1 MLRGICSPIVIHRFR
16 GMRVAIGVD
25 MKMNRIMAMISIM
38 MLIMISCG
46 EKEKIVEVAVPVN
59 CVPSTPRG
67 VYAINFNGTV
77 QICWVANYETDLA
90 GYSVYR
96 SSNGEQ
102 FDFLGNVIADNPSAT
117 EYCYEDLET
126 DNGIQ
131 YYYAVSAYDNGGLE
145 SEIIIEE
152 VVSGTP
158 RPEGLQ
164 LSLYDA
170 ADLPYQSGFDF
181 YPGLSNTV
189 QLYTLETTDLFFG
202 VVGGVSMLIA
212 RRIGVEIQD
221 YGYASNIDAVNY
233 APSAGWSASRT
244 AEAIAKHMYILRL
257 LEDDGYHYAKVYV
270 TAVAGSVT
278 LDWAFQTDP
287 GNPDLAPPPPGRGAG
302 ALSSS
307 YPKDANPG
315 LNTEAKLTNRFSD
328 PPIVERVTWTR
339 DSRSGHQTTE

>member
-1 MLRGICSPIVIHRFR
+1 
-16 GMRVAIGVD
+16 

-46 EKEKIVEVAVPVN
+46 EKEKIVEVPVPGA

-67 VYAINFNGTV
+67 VYAINLEGTV
-77 QICWVANYETDLA
+77 QLCWVANYETDLA
-90 GYSVYR
+90 GYNVYR
-96 SSNGEQ
+96 STNGDQ

-117 EYCYEDLET
+117 EYCYEDLDT
-126 DNGIQ
+126 GNGIQ
-131 YYYAVSAYDNGGLE
+131 YYYAVSAYDDGGHE

-158 RPEGLQ
+158 RPEGMQ

-170 ADLPYQSGFDF
+170 ADLPNQSGFDF
-181 YPGLSNTV
+181 YPGFSNV
-189 QLYTLETTDLFFG
+189 SQLYTLETTDLFFG

-212 RRIGVEIQD
+212 RRVGVEIQD
-221 YGYASNIDAVNY
+221 YGYAGSIDAVNY
-233 APSAGWSASRT
+233 APAAGWSASRT

-270 TAVAGSVT
+270 TAVGGGSVT

-287 GNPDLAPPPPGRGAG
+287 GNPDLAPPAPGRGTG
-302 ALSSS
+302 ALLSARRS
-307 YPKDANPG
+307 DALPE

-339 DSRSGHQTTE
+339 DSGSGHQTTE